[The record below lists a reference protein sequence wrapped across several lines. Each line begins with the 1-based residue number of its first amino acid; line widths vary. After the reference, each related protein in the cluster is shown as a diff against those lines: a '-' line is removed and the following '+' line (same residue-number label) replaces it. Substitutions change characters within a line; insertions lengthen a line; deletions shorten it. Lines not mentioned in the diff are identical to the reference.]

1 MIERKHN
8 NRRGAALIAFVT
20 ALLVLGTMTLTVLQ
34 MTAVGSHSHLA
45 HYRSNGAF
53 YAAESGLEMSYRE
66 VNQGSDID
74 SDGTIGSISNNGNAA
89 DDPTLTSGS
98 FSVSVAARI
107 YTATGTWL
115 TYKRT
120 LEITTD

>member
-1 MIERKHN
+1 MM
-8 NRRGAALIAFVT
+8 NRIPAIRRAAALVAFVT
-20 ALLVLGTMTLTVLQ
+20 ALMVIGTMTLTVLQ

-45 HYRSNGAF
+45 HYRANGAF
-53 YAAESGLEMSYRE
+53 YAAESGIEMAIRE

-74 SDGTIGSISNNGNAA
+74 SDGSVGSISNNGNAA
-89 DDPTLTSGS
+89 DDPTLASGS
-98 FSVSVAARI
+98 FSVSVSGKI

-120 LEITTD
+120 LEATTD

>member
-1 MIERKHN
+1 MRRLIRAD
-8 NRRGAALIAFVT
+8 RRGAALVAFVT
-20 ALLVLGTMTLTVLQ
+20 ALMVIATMTLTVLQ

-53 YAAESGLEMSYRE
+53 YAAESGIEMSMRE
-66 VNQGSDID
+66 VNQSSDID

-89 DDPTLTSGS
+89 DDPTLVSGS
-98 FSVSVAARI
+98 FSVSVSAKV

-115 TYKRT
+115 NYKRS
-120 LEITTD
+120 LEATTE

>member
-1 MIERKHN
+1 MIEQNDKS
-8 NRRGAALIAFVT
+8 RRGAALIAFVT
-20 ALLVLGTMTLTVLQ
+20 ALLVIGTMTLTVLQ
-34 MTAVGSHSHLA
+34 MTAIGSHSHLA

-53 YAAESGLEMSYRE
+53 YAAESGIEMAIRE

-89 DDPTLTSGS
+89 DDPTLASGS
-98 FSVSVAARI
+98 FNVSVTGKI

-120 LEITTD
+120 LEATTE

>member
-1 MIERKHN
+1 MSKRILSG
-8 NRRGAALIAFVT
+8 RRGAALIAFVT
-20 ALLVLGTMTLTVLQ
+20 ALMVIGTLTLTVLQ
-34 MTAVGSHSHLA
+34 MTAIGSYSHLA

-53 YAAESGLEMSYRE
+53 YAAESGIEMSLRE
-66 VNQGSDID
+66 LNQSSDID

-98 FSVSVAARI
+98 FSVSAATKV

-115 TYKRT
+115 NYKRT
-120 LEITTD
+120 LEATTD

>member
-1 MIERKHN
+1 MSKRLRPC
-8 NRRGAALIAFVT
+8 RRGAALVAFVT
-20 ALLVLGTMTLTVLQ
+20 ALMVIGTMTLTVLQ

-53 YAAESGLEMSYRE
+53 YAAESGIEMAIRE
-66 VNQGSDID
+66 MNQGSDID

-89 DDPTLTSGS
+89 DDPTLASGS
-98 FSVSVAARI
+98 FNVSLAAKI

-120 LEITTD
+120 LEATTE

>member
-1 MIERKHN
+1 MIEQNHR

-20 ALLVLGTMTLTVLQ
+20 ALLVIGTMTLTVLQ

-53 YAAESGLEMSYRE
+53 YAAESGLEMAIRE

-74 SDGTIGSISNNGNAA
+74 SDGTIGSISSNGNAA
-89 DDPTLTSGS
+89 DDPSLASGS
-98 FSVSVAARI
+98 FNVSVAGKI

-115 TYKRT
+115 NYIRT
-120 LEITTD
+120 LEATTE

>member
-1 MIERKHN
+1 MSNPLRSD
-8 NRRGAALIAFVT
+8 RRGAALVAFVT
-20 ALLVLGTMTLTVLQ
+20 ALMVIGTMTLTVLQ

-53 YAAESGLEMSYRE
+53 YAAESGIEMAIRE
-66 VNQGSDID
+66 MNQGSDID

-89 DDPTLTSGS
+89 DDPTLASGS
-98 FSVSVAARI
+98 FNVSIAAKI

-120 LEITTD
+120 LEATTE